1 MLEALFR
8 KLLGLTEELKE
19 EELEEMKVIVGLG
32 NPGTEYVGTRH
43 NVGFETIDRLA
54 DAWSIDVTQPKHKG
68 SMGQGMIAG
77 QKVLLVKPMTYMN
90 NSGECVSAVA
100 NFYKLSPEDV
110 IVIYDDIN
118 LDVGQLRIKERGS
131 AGGHNGMKSIIAHLK
146 SEEFTRIRIGVGMK
160 REGQNLVNHVLGKF
174 PKEQQEM
181 IAEGMDDAVK
191 AVEMIL
197 SDSVTKA
204 MNTYNGKKR

>member
-8 KLLGLTEELKE
+8 KLLGLTGELE
-19 EELEEMKVIVGLG
+19 EEEQEEMKVIIGLG
-32 NPGTEYVGTRH
+32 NPGIEYVGTRH

-54 DAWSIDVTQPKHKG
+54 DAYSIDVTQQKHKG
-68 SMGQGMIAG
+68 SVGQGIIAG

-90 NSGECVSAVA
+90 NSGECVSAVV
-100 NFYKLSPEDV
+100 NFYKLSPEDI

-118 LDVGQLRIKERGS
+118 LDVGQLRLRERGS

-146 SEEFTRIRIGVGMK
+146 SEEFIRVRIGVGMK
-160 REGQNLVNHVLGKF
+160 REGQNLANHVLSKF
-174 PKEQQEM
+174 SREQQEV
-181 IAEGMDDAVK
+181 IAEGMEDAAK

-197 SDSVTKA
+197 SDSITKA

>member
-8 KLLGLTEELKE
+8 KLLGLTGEIE
-19 EELEEMKVIVGLG
+19 EEEREEMKVIVGLG
-32 NPGTEYVGTRH
+32 NPGMEYVGTRH

-54 DAWSIDVTQPKHKG
+54 DGYSIDVTQQKHKG
-68 SMGQGMIAG
+68 SVGQGMIAG

-90 NSGECVSAVA
+90 NSGECVSAVV

-118 LDVGQLRIKERGS
+118 LDVGQLRLRERGS

-146 SEEFTRIRIGVGMK
+146 SEEFMRIRIGVGMK

-181 IAEGMDDAVK
+181 IAEGMDDAAK
-191 AVEMIL
+191 AVELIL
-197 SDSVTKA
+197 SDSITKA

>member
-8 KLLGLTEELKE
+8 KLLGLTGEME
-19 EELEEMKVIVGLG
+19 EEEREEMKVIVGLG
-32 NPGTEYVGTRH
+32 NRGMEYVGTRH

-54 DAWSIDVTQPKHKG
+54 DSYSIDVTQQKHKG
-68 SMGQGMIAG
+68 SVGQGMIAG

-90 NSGECVSAVA
+90 NSGECVSAVV

-118 LDVGQLRIKERGS
+118 LDVGQLRLRERGS

-146 SEEFTRIRIGVGMK
+146 SEEFMRIRIGVGMK

-174 PKEQQEM
+174 PKEQQEI

-191 AVEMIL
+191 AVELIL
-197 SDSVTKA
+197 SDSITKA